1 MGASIS
7 AEVSLFC
14 ARHRLWWWRMW
25 HGLGS
30 AGSGS
35 GGIWAG
41 RGGNGHEAQ
50 EQKITAGLSDVGATS
65 SAEVSLF
72 CARQRLWWWR
82 MWGSGQIV
90 PIWSDGAA
98 ATYI

>member
-1 MGASIS
+1 
-7 AEVSLFC
+7 
-14 ARHRLWWWRMW
+14 MW

-50 EQKITAGLSDVGATS
+50 EQKITAGLPDVGATS
-65 SAEVSLF
+65 SAEVLLF
-72 CARQRLWWWR
+72 CDRQRLWWWR